1 MTKTEIRKEYLN
13 KRNALSVEYRSFAD
27 SEIFNK
33 LISSDEFIKSDL
45 ILIYVS
51 VGSEIDTAEII
62 KYSFRNGKRV
72 AVPFC
77 RNGRMDF
84 YEICS
89 VDELSVSQFG
99 IPTVDI
105 TYRTP
110 IELTDNTLCIVPA
123 LCLDVNGNRL
133 GYGGGYYDRFLRE
146 NSISHVCLIRKKF
159 IVENLPAEEF
169 DFQIKKYITD
179 N

>member
-1 MTKTEIRKEYLN
+1 MTKSETRKEFLR
-13 KRNALSVEYRSFAD
+13 KRNALSEEYRLSAD

-33 LISSDEFIKSDL
+33 LIHCKEYVESDL
-45 ILIYVS
+45 IFVYVS

-62 KYSFRNGKRV
+62 DYSFNGSKRV

-84 YEICS
+84 YEIRS
-89 VDELSVSQFG
+89 TDELTASQFG

-105 TYRTP
+105 ADRTAV
-110 IELTDNTLCIVPA
+110 EMTDNTLCIVPA
-123 LCLDVNGNRL
+123 LCLDISGNRL

-146 NSISHVCLIRKKF
+146 NDINHVCLVRKDF
-159 IVENLPAEEF
+159 IVDNLPSEDF